1 MSNGIEGD
9 VPVTREGAIVAL
21 KLVVIVLAAA
31 IFWQSALAVN
41 AELQARGVVTVRPV
55 IESATRVLV
64 GIGTGEPF
72 GKRLTDFIVANHR
85 LVSLLVT
92 MAAAMALV
100 IRYVA
105 LGRLLDYLYVESPAR
120 EKRAYT
126 GFLASILLML
136 LHAGAIYGVVSLG
149 SGDHALIVPAAML
162 AMLAVNFVWFVG
174 VMLGA
179 RAAERKDLRGIKY
192 LAATTLT
199 AGVVMFCGAWLVE
212 SRSAA
217 DPTMKGSQLLFLA
230 GAVAFALCFAD
241 GYVQSRLY
249 EKDVKRRPAGRAV

>member
-1 MSNGIEGD
+1 MRDGGERD
-9 VPVTREGAIVAL
+9 VPVTHEGAIVAL

-41 AELQARGVVTVRPV
+41 AELRANPVGASAAR
-55 IESATRVLV
+55 LV
-64 GIGTGEPF
+64 NGLGTGRPL
-72 GKRLTDFIVANHR
+72 GKRLADFVLENHR
-85 LVSLLVT
+85 LVALLVT

-105 LGRLLDYLYVESPAR
+105 LGRIVDYLYVESPAR

-126 GFLASILLML
+126 GFLASILLTL

-149 SGDHALIVPAAML
+149 PGDHAFIVPAAML
-162 AMLAVNFVWFVG
+162 AMLAVNVVWFVSII
-174 VMLGA
+174 LSA
-179 RAAERKDLRGIKY
+179 RAAERRDLRGVKY
-192 LAATTLT
+192 LAATAL
-199 AGVVMFCGAWLVE
+199 AAALVMFRCAWLIE

-217 DPTMKGSQLLFLA
+217 DTAMKGSQLLFLT

-241 GYVQSRLY
+241 GFVQSRLY
-249 EKDVKRRPAGRAV
+249 ERDVKRRPVGPEA